1 MHKVENFRVSVM
13 IYIKFKFYV
22 LYVDCL
28 MSHFYVILS
37 FSMLFAYAFL
47 SSAAEKFLLFAK
59 KQEIRG
65 VHLEY
70 PYINIMTAMTVPNVY
85 APLALDYDEKNERI
99 YWTDDSLSNEQL
111 GLHSNGIEG
120 NTFETL
126 DSGLYFLTII
136 IMFGGM

>member
-1 MHKVENFRVSVM
+1 
-13 IYIKFKFYV
+13 
-22 LYVDCL
+22 
-28 MSHFYVILS
+28 
-37 FSMLFAYAFL
+37 MLFAYAFL

-85 APLALDYDEKNERI
+85 APLALDYDEKNEKI

-120 NTFETL
+120 NSFETL

-136 IMFGGM
+136 YYHFGDVK